1 MKCTKCSHEAS
12 ELHTIRVPQ
21 YEGVHVFHE
30 PERGLCYMCVHD
42 AIFLSNSSQMLRH
55 RAGLERVAVQVL
67 VRVPVIV
74 GGDGSWTTFKTC
86 SSLLGQS
93 YDKPDEFAQRMGWI
107 SANCAETSMP
117 LPSVVTLEAWV
128 SLPLDSIVEAEVK
141 PSEQPRK
148 QLWRQ
153 GGDK

>member
-42 AIFLSNSSQMLRH
+42 AIFLSNNSQMRRH
-55 RAGLERVAVQVL
+55 RAGLERVAVQVS

-74 GGDGSWTTFKTC
+74 GGDGSWTTYKTC

>member
-42 AIFLSNSSQMLRH
+42 AIFLSNSSQMRRH

-74 GGDGSWTTFKTC
+74 GGDGSWTTYKTC

-93 YDKPDEFAQRMGWI
+93 YDKPDEFGQRMGWI

-128 SLPLDSIVEAEVK
+128 SLPLDSIVDAEVK

>member
-1 MKCTKCSHEAS
+1 MKCTKCSDQAT

-30 PERGLCYMCVHD
+30 PERGLCHLCVAD
-42 AIFLSNSSQMLRH
+42 AIFISNSSQHIRH

-74 GGDGSWTTFKTC
+74 GGDGSWTTYKTC
-86 SSLLGQS
+86 SSLIGQS
-93 YDKPDEFAQRMGWI
+93 HDKLDEFALRMGWI
-107 SANCAETSMP
+107 SANCAENSF
-117 LPSVVTLEAWV
+117 PSPTVVTLEAWV
-128 SLPLDSIVEAEVK
+128 SLPLDSIVDAEVK

-153 GGDK
+153 EGDK

>member
-30 PERGLCYMCVHD
+30 PERGLCSECVYD
-42 AIFLSNSSQMLRH
+42 AIFHSARKQDARH

-74 GGDGSWTTFKTC
+74 GGDGSWTTYKTC

-93 YDKPDEFAQRMGWI
+93 YDKPDEFSSRMRWI
-107 SANCAETSMP
+107 TDNCAETSMP
-117 LPSVVTLEAWV
+117 SPSVVTLEAWV
-128 SLPLDSIVEAEVK
+128 SLPLDSIVEAEAK

-153 GGDK
+153 ESDK

>member
-42 AIFLSNSSQMLRH
+42 AIFLSNSSQMRRH

-74 GGDGSWTTFKTC
+74 GGDGSWTTYKTC

>member
-1 MKCTKCSHEAS
+1 MKCQKCSHEAT

-42 AIFLSNSSQMLRH
+42 AIFTSNSSQMLRH

-74 GGDGSWTTFKTC
+74 GGDGSWSTYKTC

-153 GGDK
+153 EGDK

>member
-21 YEGVHVFHE
+21 YEGVHVYHE
-30 PERGLCYMCVHD
+30 AERGLCYMCVHD
-42 AIFLSNSSQMLRH
+42 AIFISNSSQQSRR
-55 RAGLERVAVQVL
+55 RAGLERIAVQVL

-74 GGDGSWTTFKTC
+74 GGDGSWTTYKTC

-93 YDKPDEFAQRMGWI
+93 HDKPDEFGQRMGWI
-107 SANCAETSMP
+107 TANCVETSFP
-117 LPSVVTLEAWV
+117 SPSVVTLEAWV
-128 SLPLDSIVEAEVK
+128 SLPLDGIVEAEVK

-153 GGDK
+153 EGDK

>member
-1 MKCTKCSHEAS
+1 MKCTKCSHEAT

-30 PERGLCYMCVHD
+30 PQRGLCYMCVHD
-42 AIFLSNSSQMLRH
+42 AIFTSNSSQMLRH

-74 GGDGSWTTFKTC
+74 GGDGSWTTYKTC

-93 YDKPDEFAQRMGWI
+93 YDKPDEFSSRMRWI
-107 SANCAETSMP
+107 TDNCAETSMP

-128 SLPLDSIVEAEVK
+128 SLPLDSIVDAEVE

-153 GGDK
+153 ECDK

>member
-1 MKCTKCSHEAS
+1 MKCTKCSHEAT

-30 PERGLCYMCVHD
+30 PQRGLCYMCVHD
-42 AIFLSNSSQMLRH
+42 ALKPC
-55 RAGLERVAVQVL
+55 AVQVL

-74 GGDGSWTTFKTC
+74 GGDGSWTTYKTC

-93 YDKPDEFAQRMGWI
+93 YDKPDEFSSRMRWI
-107 SANCAETSMP
+107 TDNCAETSMP

-128 SLPLDSIVEAEVK
+128 SLPLDSIVDAEVK